1 MILKMFFNPCPPTLI
16 LGTFQNLIPL
26 SLHIIIKKY
35 LFYFRPIKQ
44 YIFEHIQHQIK
55 IPYRRTY
62 TQPSPLK
69 QPGNIF
75 KDVENVLK
83 NSKFGLYPAI

>member
-44 YIFEHIQHQIK
+44 YIFEKLIK
-55 IPYRRTY
+55 FGTHLTP
-62 TQPSPLK
+62 
-69 QPGNIF
+69 N
-75 KDVENVLK
+75 K
-83 NSKFGLYPAI
+83 NSIPPNLHTTLTTQAAWKYF